1 MSVLPGLSGFELY
14 QRLLQSYSKLPVIFI
29 SGDDE
34 PSGVDRARELGAV
47 AYLAKP
53 TLAGDFLDAITRA
66 LNLSGGTQL
75 PKLRKCS
82 TAFVEFCNL

>member
-47 AYLAKP
+47 A
-53 TLAGDFLDAITRA
+53 
-66 LNLSGGTQL
+66 LSGKTNVGGRL
-75 PKLRKCS
+75 S
-82 TAFVEFCNL
+82 